1 MSAWTS
7 SEAENWKFVFRRLDN
22 LESELSELREA
33 TWPVC
38 QGLKDQRS
46 QMENIQEKRRFFKFL
61 NQDAI
66 RRLLRLKG
74 EFMGKYPAL
83 NVEELRQVLV
93 EEPRVAAGE
102 AQSFRPNVISFS

>member
-1 MSAWTS
+1 MAAASAWTS
-7 SEAENWKFVFRRLDN
+7 PDAENWRFVFQRLDN

-38 QGLKDQRS
+38 QGLRDQKS
-46 QMENIQEKRRFFKFL
+46 QLQNIQEKRRFFKFL
-61 NQDAI
+61 DGDAV

-74 EFMGKYPAL
+74 DFMGKYPAL

-93 EEPRVAAGE
+93 EAPREGV
-102 AQSFRPNVISFS
+102 S

>member
-1 MSAWTS
+1 MD
-7 SEAENWKFVFRRLDN
+7 ENWRFVFQRLDN
-22 LESELSELREA
+22 LEAELSELREA

-46 QMENIQEKRRFFKFL
+46 QMQNIPDKRRFFKFL
-61 NQDAI
+61 DKDI
-66 RRLLRLKG
+66 VHRLLRLKG

-93 EEPRVAAGE
+93 EEPRGV
-102 AQSFRPNVISFS
+102 S